1 MTPMHDDEPHGDEA
15 HDHEADPGLDGG
27 GPRADEGRH
36 RSFEDALAELGD
48 VVTRLESGGLGLS
61 AAIAAYE
68 HGVALV
74 RRLQEELTA
83 VERRV
88 RLLVR
93 LDDEGRPVLADLT
106 PPADDGE
113 AAGSPQPAKRGAR
126 RPRTRRLPGMDDAG
140 DEA

>member
-1 MTPMHDDEPHGDEA
+1 MKPHDDDPPDARAGHEPPAADGD
-15 HDHEADPGLDGG
+15 
-27 GPRADEGRH
+27 PRADERGP

-48 VVTRLESGGLGLS
+48 VVSRLESGSLGLS
-61 AAIAAYE
+61 ASIAAYE

-93 LDDEGRPVLADLT
+93 LDDEGRPVLAELT
-106 PPADDGE
+106 PPADDGA
-113 AAGSPQPAKRGAR
+113 AAGSPQPASRTAR
-126 RPRTRRLPGMDDAG
+126 RPRTRRLPGMDDAA